1 MSLAKRLWL
10 SRSIPI
16 TRSKLASK
24 TVFILSS
31 VLVEFNIMKLDR
43 KSFTD
48 DSMTCLWWP
57 VSLILRICKFLFAME
72 TNFGDSRPRSALSS
86 KNSSVP
92 DNNFC
97 KYERILK
104 MPFLITFFFF
114 KYVNSMCGKWMH
126 KLLILLSRGRG
137 GVLIVCNFAVFLLLL
152 LFWFF
157 LETFFGYSIV
167 HTCIYFLI
175 IVCNSDKID
184 FIWKRTPMILN
195 YLKLN
200 ASLL

>member
-97 KYERILK
+97 KYQRILK
-104 MPFLITFFFF
+104 MPFFITVFSF

-126 KLLILLSRGRG
+126 KLLILLSRGRRG
-137 GVLIVCNFAVFLLLL
+137 G
-152 LFWFF
+152 
-157 LETFFGYSIV
+157 
-167 HTCIYFLI
+167 
-175 IVCNSDKID
+175 
-184 FIWKRTPMILN
+184 LN
-195 YLKLN
+195 CL
-200 ASLL
+200 

>member
-97 KYERILK
+97 KYQRILK
-104 MPFLITFFFF
+104 MPFLITVFFF

-126 KLLILLSRGRG
+126 KLLILLSRGRRLF
-137 GVLIVCNFAVFLLLL
+137 VIL
-152 LFWFF
+152 LFFVVVVLVFPW
-157 LETFFGYSIV
+157 
-167 HTCIYFLI
+167 
-175 IVCNSDKID
+175 D
-184 FIWKRTPMILN
+184 ILWIFN
-195 YLKLN
+195 CTYMYLFSHNCLQ
-200 ASLL
+200 